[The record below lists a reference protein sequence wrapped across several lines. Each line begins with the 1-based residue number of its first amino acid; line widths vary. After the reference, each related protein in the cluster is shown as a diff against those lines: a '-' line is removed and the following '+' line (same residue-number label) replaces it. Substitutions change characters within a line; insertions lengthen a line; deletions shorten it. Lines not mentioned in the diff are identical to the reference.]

1 LAKDPAVLFYYQDF
15 LVGTSFFTNEQIGA
29 YIRILCHLYDKDTLP
44 EQTMFI
50 LCGSEE
56 IWSSIK
62 DKFVKDTNGQ
72 FYNRRARDE
81 KQKRVKFTE
90 SRSDN
95 RKTKHKENHLQ
106 TDMLNISLS
115 SVKDMEDENEDE
127 DSNENINH
135 EKGVENKKSAEGIMF
150 RIWGRKPNNIE
161 ERRLLDELWLEA
173 DEDPKIVEHAFRQSV
188 KYDSKKFPYVAKV
201 IANMKLEKEKLKTK
215 EREREAAVKKYEE
228 SKNFVP
234 DPKMK
239 ELFAGI
245 SKSLNPFT
253 TGGEQKKELTK
264 EETLARKRSVDEFN
278 REIKKG
284 TYNG

>member
-1 LAKDPAVLFYYQDF
+1 
-15 LVGTSFFTNEQIGA
+15 
-29 YIRILCHLYDKDTLP
+29 
-44 EQTMFI
+44 
-50 LCGSEE
+50 
-56 IWSSIK
+56 
-62 DKFVKDTNGQ
+62 
-72 FYNRRARDE
+72 
-81 KQKRVKFTE
+81 
-90 SRSDN
+90 
-95 RKTKHKENHLQ
+95 
-106 TDMLNISLS
+106 
-115 SVKDMEDENEDE
+115 
-127 DSNENINH
+127 
-135 EKGVENKKSAEGIMF
+135 
-150 RIWGRKPNNIE
+150 
-161 ERRLLDELWLEA
+161 
-173 DEDPKIVEHAFRQSV
+173 V